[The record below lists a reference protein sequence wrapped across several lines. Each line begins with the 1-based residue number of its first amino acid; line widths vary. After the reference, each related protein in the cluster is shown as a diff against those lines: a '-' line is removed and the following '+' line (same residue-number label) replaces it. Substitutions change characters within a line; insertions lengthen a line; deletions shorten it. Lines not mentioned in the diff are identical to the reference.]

1 MSSLAANRKI
11 NTEMKIGAAICSV
24 YLVWALGWFVYQY
37 LIAGSITEPY
47 YPSYDITQELLPL
60 GGKYV
65 LGTDIYGRS
74 IFEVLSSGLIYSL
87 VVALTVSLSCAAIG
101 IVMGY
106 FSVTAHS
113 SIAVLLDL
121 TINLIFVFPSILIAI
136 LIMSVSGQSFTGLV
150 FALIITGWPGYAR
163 IARGE
168 TMRVM
173 GLSYVEASK
182 AIGVGKVRLF
192 IKTVLPAILPLLLI
206 HIVLGISGVIIS
218 ESSLG
223 FLGLGGSE
231 YSWGS
236 MLAVAKTVLLEA
248 PHMVVI
254 LSLAMAGLIIGLNLL
269 GDGLRDYLDP
279 QNKD

>member
-1 MSSLAANRKI
+1 MTGARI
-11 NTEMKIGAAICSV
+11 NKEMKIGGFICS
-24 YLVWALGWFVYQY
+24 LY
-37 LIAGSITEPY
+37 LIWAIGWLLYQFFIQGSFSQPY
-47 YPSYDITQELLPL
+47 FPSYDITQELLPL
-60 GGKYV
+60 GGKYL

-87 VVALTVSLSCAAIG
+87 TVSLIVSFACAAIG

-106 FSVTAHS
+106 LSVTAHA
-113 SIAVLLDL
+113 SIAILFDL
-121 TINLIFVFPSILIAI
+121 IINLIFVFPSILIAI
-136 LIMSVSGQSFTGLV
+136 LIMSVSGQSLTGLI

-173 GLSYVEASK
+173 SLSYVEAAK
-182 AIGVGKVRLF
+182 AIGVGRLRLF
-192 IKTVLPAILPLLLI
+192 MKVVLPAILPLLLI
-206 HIVLGISGVIIS
+206 HIVLGVSGVIIS
-218 ESSLG
+218 EASLG

-248 PHMVVI
+248 PQMVVI
-254 LSLAMAGLIIGLNLL
+254 LSFAMAGLIIGLNLL
-269 GDGLRDYLDP
+269 GDGLRDFLDP
-279 QNKD
+279 QNKS